1 MSARFGTVPRTAL
14 ILLGL
19 AVLIL
24 AVLLLTDRGDLT
36 SATLVLVAFACFITG
51 LFLFSFRREKRID
64 QKLAALMAV
73 PYTNTLSRILADIG
87 VTGTAHFLP
96 VPGDGT
102 FPAPVMQYNPVSG
115 SDLPDR
121 LTEDL
126 TFQTEETAGGHPG
139 VLTVPSGI
147 PLLTMMERERALTL
161 PSTEPELLEA
171 IREVHQDLLELTPKA
186 TVTKSGS
193 GIIVELRDFRLIDG
207 CKAAQDESPRNC
219 ITAPCPVCSL
229 AAVMLAKG
237 LSKPCHMEQVLID
250 RETDTIEVRI
260 RVKEEG
266 TATKG
271 TVIDATSD
279 QGTLSE

>member
-14 ILLGL
+14 ILVGL

-51 LFLFSFRREKRID
+51 LFLFSFRREERIG
-64 QKLAALMAV
+64 QQPAALMAV
-73 PYTNTLSRILADIG
+73 PYTSTLSRILADLG

-139 VLTVPSGI
+139 VLTVPSCI
-147 PLLTMMERERALTL
+147 PLLSMMERERSLTL
-161 PSTEPELLEA
+161 PPTEPELLEA

-186 TVTKSGS
+186 TVTKSGPE
-193 GIIVELRDFRLIDG
+193 IVIELKDFRLIEG

-229 AAVMLAKG
+229 AGVMLAKA
-237 LSKPCHMEQVLID
+237 LQKPCSIEQVLVD
-250 RETDTIEVRI
+250 RKTDTIEVRI

-266 TATKG
+266 TALKG
-271 TVIDATSD
+271 TVIDSTSD